1 MDLTRPGE
9 TIPAGFEKVVPAP
22 GLTVWVAHGV
32 DADPL
37 VSRILKP
44 AAAPARHF
52 GRAGLQA
59 VTLADSGHALIR
71 SCRHGGVLRHLTRD
85 WFVSRPPRPFVEL
98 AVTAAARQ
106 RGLAT
111 AEVLAA
117 LVARG
122 FGPWYR
128 GWLVTRELE
137 GARDLWAALREDL
150 SGSEKEAVLR
160 GVGHALRLMHASGI
174 DHADLNLR
182 NILVV
187 GGKACPEIYVIDLDK
202 ARLFPGPAPA
212 ASAQRNLRRLLRS
225 VNKLDGERVRV
236 RAEDWTCLMDAYRS
250 AD

>member
-1 MDLTRPGE
+1 MRPGE
-9 TIPAGFEKVVPAP
+9 TIPAGFEKLVPAP
-22 GLTVWVAHGV
+22 GLTVWAAHGV
-32 DADPL
+32 DAGPL
-37 VSRILKP
+37 VSRALDP
-44 AAAPARHF
+44 SAAPARHF

-59 VTLADSGHALIR
+59 VALADRGHALVR
-71 SCRHGGVLRHLTRD
+71 SCQHGGLLRHLTRD

-106 RGLAT
+106 RGLA
-111 AEVLAA
+111 APEVLAA

-137 GARDLWAALREDL
+137 GARDLWAALRENL
-150 SGSEKEAVLR
+150 AGGEKEAVLR
-160 GVGHALRLMHASGI
+160 GVGRALRLMHACGI

-187 GGKACPEIYVIDLDK
+187 RGKPCPEIYIIDFDK
-202 ARLFPGPAPA
+202 ARLFQGPVPA
-212 ASAQRNLRRLLRS
+212 AGAQRNLRRLLRS

-236 RAEDWTCLMDAYRS
+236 RPEDWTCLMDAYRS
-250 AD
+250 GD